1 MMLNIE
7 TKKEIKAP
15 GRAVTSQYAQI
26 IKNEESIHNLRQVK
40 YSLFFISWQSETF
53 VRIFCHITQYINTY
67 INRKKQQ
74 QAIQSVP
81 WQLYTC
87 IYTTAH
93 RTIFISFS
101 ETALFFAPF
110 FRKQHQYTFAEC
122 NSWEIGSREW
132 TRSPYFLHSGLSSL

>member
-1 MMLNIE
+1 M
-7 TKKEIKAP
+7 K
-15 GRAVTSQYAQI
+15 RYANTVSI
-26 IKNEESIHNLRQVK
+26 ICTDLTNEESIHNLRQVK

-87 IYTTAH
+87 ISNTAH

-110 FRKQHQYTFAEC
+110 FRKNSNVCFVEC